1 MAEPKLTIIG
11 VYRPQISVETWQE
24 QWNITGED
32 FATYEHFDKL
42 VLIEAIAEGLE
53 TSFDMAK
60 FGQIHLTYRNFPSHM
75 QVGYDE
81 ALLSSDG
88 EAVIHRAMGC
98 VSGTGPLRFAA
109 YLHLYDPAR
118 PILWHGGEVTGPP
131 VLDTPVRLQMLMPYN
146 VI

>member
-1 MAEPKLTIIG
+1 M
-11 VYRPQISVETWQE
+11 
-24 QWNITGED
+24 
-32 FATYEHFDKL
+32 
-42 VLIEAIAEGLE
+42 LIEAIAEGLE

-60 FGQIHLTYRNFPSHM
+60 FGQMHLTYRNFPSHM

-109 YLHLYDPAR
+109 YLQLYDPAR
-118 PILWHGGEVTGPP
+118 PILWHGGEVAGPP
-131 VLDTPVRLQMLMPYN
+131 VVDMPVRLQLLMPYN